1 MKRIFIVIAVITIL
15 FLAEMPLLAQTY
27 GVYDWSTSNYRRN
40 LTKTSSSYPTS
51 SGLSDISSEIEVGRY
66 VLGGTTYYARSFY
79 QWNITNDLIPD
90 NVIIDTVQLRYEYR
104 MLISGNHPFIA
115 AFYNSINDLQ
125 SGAQNNLNTLW
136 ENSEDPFKRIE
147 SFQEGSQGVFEA
159 TYDPGSSMV
168 YIIQQALSS
177 DKFVLGIRYQ
187 HETSYD
193 SVWYVKNSTVKL
205 RIVFRYPDIPVTIN
219 QKLSNNSSVDSVG
232 YWNSTTSKFDKY
244 VVPKTFDWNLNSTRT
259 LQGSQKLIS
268 SQKYNLWKKGED
280 IISDVTNHK
289 SFVID
294 ESYSGITLTSQF
306 APAHSG
312 ITIKNE
318 FPEVPGLNPPNDS
331 IGFFDPWLID
341 YPDSLYGNIKR
352 NRGMDA
358 QFKNRP
364 SPFTPDYST
373 SYDGDVY
380 NGVFLNQGY
389 NPVNQTWQPPYY
401 KVDIP
406 EDQIISVNG
415 QNRKFYPIG
424 WGGSGVTIQSPGA
437 ETGIVFNS
445 PNAVAI
451 ATLKGQLMSNSTTG
465 ISSNSQRKMVRTDN
479 GIYHLVYESMGNV
492 YYTHSLTSNFDG
504 SWSQEELLRTNAK
517 NPAIEYHV
525 NNVKIVFEFY
535 DPVYGDDAII
545 YLSAYAPNASG
556 VYTQVVNE
564 CEEVANFPVS
574 YFGNAKPV
582 ISYNQVQLFIA
593 YRKNSTEGLKERTK
607 WLNINTGL
615 WNWSSE
621 AAIPGTNLYSIN
633 PSVVE
638 SYAHIH
644 LVYESQNSIMYKYAV
659 TESYAGPWQYEAA
672 INVSTGSGFTK
683 NNYPNISISNGLQT
697 YLLVSWL
704 GVKRNWVCLK
714 NDLINKKT
722 RFNRIGF

>member
-1 MKRIFIVIAVITIL
+1 MKIFNKILIIVLLVCL
-15 FLAEMPLLAQTY
+15 VKSGLAQYSWGPKLTTIRRDLY
-27 GVYDWSTSNYRRN
+27 KNYSADNVYTN
-40 LTKTSSSYPTS
+40 
-51 SGLSDISSEIEVGRY
+51 GLAALNTEFIIGSENIIFKRAVYQRDI
-66 VLGGTTYYARSFY
+66 TD
-79 QWNITNDLIPD
+79 NDIPD
-90 NVIIDTVQLRYEYR
+90 NSTITSVTLTFSYSKAGHTFELPVAFQAVSYDIVNPDQTQLRNIWNQMNAPDIGYTTGVNNFV
-104 MLISGNHPFIA
+104 SFVSNNSDNPFNIA
-115 AFYNSINDLQ
+115 IRN
-125 SGAQNNLNTLW
+125 
-136 ENSEDPFKRIE
+136 
-147 SFQEGSQGVFEA
+147 
-159 TYDPGSSMV
+159 
-168 YIIQQALSS
+168 ALPSN
-177 DKFVLGIRYQ
+177 KFILGIKWQNENINFFRTWFIHNYTLTLTIEFIPPQ
-187 HETSYD
+187 Q
-193 SVWYVKNSTVKL
+193 SVTL
-205 RIVFRYPDIPVTIN
+205 DQR
-219 QKLSNNSSVDSVG
+219 LSNNTQVGKLRKWEGTYFTPPPFINPGTSFDFPVGQPQTILGDQAVYPNGNSSEK
-232 YWNSTTSKFDKY
+232 YNNWNNDKTDVKNYHEFLINTQTNILTSKFEE
-244 VVPKTFDWNLNSTRT
+244 TR
-259 LQGSQKLIS
+259 
-268 SQKYNLWKKGED
+268 
-280 IISDVTNHK
+280 SD
-289 SFVID
+289 
-294 ESYSGITLTSQF
+294 
-306 APAHSG
+306 
-312 ITIKNE
+312 ITIKNSLE
-318 FPEVPGLNPPNDS
+318 GTTADGGQIQFR
-331 IGFFDPWLID
+331 DPWLID

-659 TESYAGPWQYEAA
+659 TESY
-672 INVSTGSGFTK
+672 
-683 NNYPNISISNGLQT
+683 
-697 YLLVSWL
+697 
-704 GVKRNWVCLK
+704 
-714 NDLINKKT
+714 
-722 RFNRIGF
+722 